1 MKKEKKIIENIE
13 EKLEIEQ
20 NISEN
25 IAQNIPEEDSVTAPI
40 SSFPSHF
47 SPFPSASATTS
58 SLPLSRPFQA
68 VIFAD
73 DEMLAVSVCDTVRT
87 LLNQIG
93 KNESFCHSNSP
104 NSGVLFLLLFP
115 YFSSVLFI
123 L

>member
-1 MKKEKKIIENIE
+1 MEKKSLFKKLLVKKEKKNIEYIE
-13 EKLEIEQ
+13 EKREIEK

-25 IAQNIPEEDSVTAPI
+25 IAQNIPEEDSVTAPS

-87 LLNQIG
+87 LLNQKG
-93 KNESFCHSNSP
+93 KKRKKISLFCH
-104 NSGVLFLLLFP
+104 
-115 YFSSVLFI
+115 FSVPPGF
-123 L
+123 